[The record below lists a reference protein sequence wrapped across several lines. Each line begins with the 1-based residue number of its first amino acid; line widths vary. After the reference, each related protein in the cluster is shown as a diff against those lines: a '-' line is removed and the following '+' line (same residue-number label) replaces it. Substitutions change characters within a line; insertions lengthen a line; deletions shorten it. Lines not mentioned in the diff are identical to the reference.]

1 MVVTLL
7 WRSPSPPSDYK
18 RTSTSYKQWIHIT
31 PPSLP
36 PSSFTP
42 PLRQSSTTFNLSH
55 QPPSP
60 LPPTTLSHPPLP
72 PLHFLTLHSSP
83 STPHSPLL
91 TLHSSSS
98 TPHPPLLT
106 LHSSPSTPHPPLLTL
121 HSSPERYGDQAS
133 FFYLPL
139 APHTFHLPHF
149 GVPVG
154 KCVHN
159 MEDGPLLKTQLT
171 AN

>member
-1 MVVTLL
+1 MVVRLL

-91 TLHSSSS
+91 TLHSS
-98 TPHPPLLT
+98 
-106 LHSSPSTPHPPLLTL
+106 PSTPHPPLLTL
-121 HSSPERYGDQAS
+121 HSSPERYGDQAG
-133 FFYLPL
+133 FFNLPL
-139 APHTFHLPHF
+139 APHAFRPPHF